1 MMNNIVQT
9 ILMQM
14 NPQIRQQIEQTYQM
28 AMQSGN
34 PEQFLM
40 QKFGNN
46 EGFNKVLNISRN
58 KSPEEFNNYLSNI
71 SRTMNNNR

>member
-34 PEQFLM
+34 LEQFLM

>member
-14 NPQIRQQIEQTYQM
+14 NPQTRQQIEQTYQM

-40 QKFGNN
+40 QRFGNN

>member
-1 MMNNIVQT
+1 MMNNFAQM

-14 NPQIRQQIEQTYQM
+14 PPQIRQQIEQTYQM

-34 PEQFLM
+34 PEQFLT
-40 QKFGNN
+40 QRFGNN
-46 EGFNKVLNISRN
+46 EGFNKALNISRS
-58 KSPEEFNNYLSNI
+58 KSPEEFNNYLGNI